1 MLVRVLKN
9 LQGRADSKNKP
20 AKFSWQAMSQM
31 MQNIT
36 GQEINYDAFKAE
48 FDANPQLKNIVDN
61 FDENGV
67 TIKTKNKIA
76 PAGVPGDKVK
86 SQANVMS
93 SAKKAASNLLGK

>member
-1 MLVRVLKN
+1 MLIRVLNN
-9 LQGRADSKNKP
+9 LKGRADSKNQP

-36 GQEINYDAFKAE
+36 GQEIDYDAFKSE

-67 TIKTKNKIA
+67 TIKTKNKSA
-76 PAGVPGDKVK
+76 PAGVPGDKAAA
-86 SQANVMS
+86 QANVMS
-93 SAKKAASNLLGK
+93 SAKKAASKLLGK